1 MNRKTAGAIRSLKD
15 SYNRYIFDANLDK
28 NGLPTI
34 QGLPVI
40 DAPDMPDIG
49 ANLFPIIFGDMAS
62 AYIIIDRAAPWT
74 VIRDQITQAFV
85 NNTRFHFYRRV
96 GGGVALGE
104 ALIKLKI
111 ATS

>member
-1 MNRKTAGAIRSLKD
+1 MAACRSLKD
-15 SYNRYIFDANLDK
+15 STGRYLFDANSPLDK

-34 QGLPVI
+34 GGLPVV
-40 DAPDMPDIG
+40 DCPDLSPIG
-49 ANLFPIIFGDMAS
+49 ANNFPILFGDMAS
-62 AYIIIDRAAPWT
+62 AYVIVDRAAPWT
-74 VIRDQITQAFV
+74 VIRDQVTQAGN